1 MFHHKGRDRGL
12 PLGLRILRVTDDT
25 IGMLILTV
33 GPRMLGKKD
42 PGLLCV
48 K

>member
-1 MFHHKGRDRGL
+1 MSHHKGRDRGL
-12 PLGLRILRVTDDT
+12 PLGLRTLRVTDDT
-25 IGMLILTV
+25 VGMLILTV
-33 GPRMLGKKD
+33 GPRMLGNKD